1 MTNSEALGSQFWLGT
16 VQLIPELLLLL
27 LLITFAAGLRYR
39 LWYQAGSASGWL
51 TLSWLVVVLAAAL
64 WRMAANGTEAVIA
77 IADGGQ
83 PDVVAGITYLG
94 LNAESFMFLLGI
106 AGAIVVV
113 LLNLGEE
120 QEQRINDYLYIPAAL
135 LGIRLLLAPSNLI
148 TLYIG
153 LELFSLA
160 ALSLILATLNKRHK
174 HLSRPER
181 PAVRISARSGVGTA
195 LLLFG
200 MSYLYGLTGEMDL
213 AAIRA
218 AIPVMQSY
226 ASLLYLA
233 ILLMACGLGVKVAA
247 LPFSIWMSNENGN
260 NTGFPYMAGAMF
272 LVVAGQGA
280 TAATLY
286 HLLHG
291 TEIVQLLRLNSAYIG
306 LQAIAACQIAWG
318 TVAMLRQK
326 QASNLLGWSSVINSG
341 YLLVPVALSLA
352 PTHSSLFAP
361 LGYQFAVYMLAM
373 FGATAILAAVR
384 EVTGHGKLSGLAG
397 LYHRSPW
404 LAAAMAVF
412 VLSLAGLPL
421 TGGFFAKVYIW
432 LGSIAAEAYWLLGV
446 MAACSLAAAY
456 AYFGFIRQMFMRT
469 GSDERAL
476 SLPLAASAGIAICAV
491 ALVVLGL
498 FPGLL
503 MK

>member
-1 MTNSEALGSQFWLGT
+1 MTNSEALGSQLWWST

-27 LLITFAAGLRYR
+27 LLITLAAGVRFR
-39 LWYQAGSASGWL
+39 LWNQAGAASGWL
-51 TLSWLVVVLAAAL
+51 TLTWLVVVFAAAL
-64 WRMAANGTEAVIA
+64 WRMLANGTEAA
-77 IADGGQ
+77 IEFAEGRGPGG
-83 PDVVAGITYLG
+83 VAGITYLA
-94 LNAESFMFLLGI
+94 LNAESLMFLLI
-106 AGAIVVV
+106 IVGAFVVV
-113 LLNLGEE
+113 LLSLEE
-120 QEQRINDYLYIPAAL
+120 ERERRINHYLYIPTAL

-148 TLYIG
+148 TLYVG

-160 ALSLILATLNKRHK
+160 ALSLIFATLNKRYK

-181 PAVRISARSGVGTA
+181 PALRFSVRSGVGTA

-200 MSYLYGLTGEMDL
+200 MSYIYGLTGELDL

-218 AIPVMQSY
+218 GISDIKPY
-226 ASLLYLA
+226 ASLGYMA

-247 LPFSIWMSNENGN
+247 LPFGIWVSNEEET
-260 NTGFPYMAGAMF
+260 NTSFSYTAGAMF
-272 LVVAGQGA
+272 LTVAGQGA
-280 TAATLY
+280 TAAVLF
-286 HLLHG
+286 HLLRE
-291 TEIVQLLRLNSAYIG
+291 TAIVQLLGLNSAYVG
-306 LQAIAACQIAWG
+306 LQAIAASQMAWG
-318 TVAMLRQK
+318 TVALLRQK
-326 QASNLLGWSSVINSG
+326 QAAHILGWASVINSG

-352 PTHSSLFAP
+352 PVHSSSFAP
-361 LGYQFAVYMLAM
+361 LGYHFAVYMLAM

-384 EVTGHGKLSGLAG
+384 EATGHGKLSGLAG

-404 LAAAMAVF
+404 LAAAMVVF
-412 VLSLAGLPL
+412 VLSFAGLPV

-432 LGSIAAEAYWLLGV
+432 LGSAAAEAYWLLGV
-446 MAACSLAAAY
+446 MAACTLAATY

-469 GSDERAL
+469 GSDER
-476 SLPLAASAGIAICAV
+476 SLQLPFAASAGIVICAV